1 MLTELGFCDDA
12 STIGGYKSSYTWFE
26 ASVST
31 PSARDNILP
40 KTIQTNKVA
49 HGAFLEHTNR
59 WHISD
64 PDPSIHDFMSKIQG
78 GDAIQIIPRARYR
91 GWRNY
96 IRSARIE
103 AHCRLAR
110 PPTHPPIQTAVAQGP
125 VDGEATG
132 HIPLYQP
139 LDNKRKEIR
148 LLYLEPGTPE
158 DPLCCRM
165 ITAALT
171 SPDIPQF
178 EALSYC
184 WGNPANRTTLSVSIE
199 GLDRHNAAATAV
211 HTLSITASL
220 AEALRHLRRQDGEG
234 ARIL

>member
-26 ASVST
+26 ASVSR

-103 AHCRLAR
+103 AYCRLAR